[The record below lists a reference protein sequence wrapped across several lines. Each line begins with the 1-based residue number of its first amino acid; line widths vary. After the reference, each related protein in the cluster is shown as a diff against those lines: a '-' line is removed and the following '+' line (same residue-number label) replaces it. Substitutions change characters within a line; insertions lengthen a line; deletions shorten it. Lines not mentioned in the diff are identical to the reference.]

1 MRVIPHRRIIIPFNP
16 QLLHE
21 SVYSV
26 SFRLDGLLSTNLH
39 GGEELCIQAS
49 KNINI
54 NNGGNDMIY
63 VGIDVAK
70 TKHDFFIV
78 GERGE
83 RIAGPVTI
91 KNNLNGFNTLV
102 QAIEDSKN
110 NNDVYIGMES
120 TGHYGNNILHFLYEK
135 GFTLYVMNPKLTSD
149 IRKAGSLRKTKTDKI
164 DCRAIANIVRTHYGE
179 LEPYTIKSY
188 HIEQLKSLTR
198 YRQDLVNDRS
208 RLKNS
213 VKRLVNILFP
223 EYDAVFCNLH
233 GIASYAILSEF
244 PNKVEISNANII
256 RLTNVIC
263 QASNGKYG
271 REMAE
276 KVRELARNSI
286 GSISPVQS
294 RELQETIERIQELS
308 KKIDEI
314 EQEIEERTKE
324 LNSPIFTIPGIGK
337 VLGAAILAE
346 IGNIARF
353 KSPDKLVAYAGLS
366 PTIYQS
372 GQYVAPIARMEKR
385 GSRQFRYAIMLAAEI
400 VSRNCPYFMRQM
412 AQKRAEGKSYRVA
425 VSHVARNLIRLI
437 YRMELTGKAYQAP
450 AMN

>member
-1 MRVIPHRRIIIPFNP
+1 
-16 QLLHE
+16 
-21 SVYSV
+21 
-26 SFRLDGLLSTNLH
+26 
-39 GGEELCIQAS
+39 
-49 KNINI
+49 
-54 NNGGNDMIY
+54 MIY

-78 GERGE
+78 GEKGE
-83 RIAGPVTI
+83 RLVGPVTI
-91 KNNLNGFNTLV
+91 KNNLDGFNTLV
-102 QAIEDSKN
+102 QAIEENKN
-110 NNDVYIGMES
+110 NDSVRVGMES

-135 GFTLYVMNPKLTSD
+135 GFTLYIMNPKLTSD

-164 DCRAIANIVRTHYGE
+164 DCRAIANIVRMHYGE

-198 YRQDLVNDRS
+198 YRQDLVADRA

-213 VKRLVNILFP
+213 VKRLINILFP
-223 EYDAVFCNLH
+223 EYDTVFSNLH
-233 GIASYAILSEF
+233 GTTSYAILSEF
-244 PNKVEISNANII
+244 PGKTEISNANII

-263 QASNGKYG
+263 KASGG
-271 REMAE
+271 RRGQETAE
-276 KVRELARNSI
+276 KVRELARKSI
-286 GSISPVQS
+286 GSVSPVQS
-294 RELQETIERIQELS
+294 RELRETIERIQELS

-314 EQEIEERTKE
+314 EQEIEKRTKE

-346 IGNIARF
+346 VGNIARF

-372 GQYVAPIARMEKR
+372 GQYMAPIARMEKR
-385 GSRQFRYAIMLAAEI
+385 GSRQFRYAIMAAAE
-400 VSRNCPYFMRQM
+400 RTGRFCPYFARQM
-412 AQKRAEGKSYRVA
+412 AQKRAEGKCYRVA

-437 YRMELTGKAYQAP
+437 YRMELTGKAYHAP
-450 AMN
+450 AAS